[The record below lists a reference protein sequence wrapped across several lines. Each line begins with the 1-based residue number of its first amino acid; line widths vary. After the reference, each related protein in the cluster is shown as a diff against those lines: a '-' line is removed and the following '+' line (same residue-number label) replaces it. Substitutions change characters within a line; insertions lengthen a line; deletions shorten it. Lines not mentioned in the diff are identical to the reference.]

1 MTKETLEQ
9 RLERLEFY
17 LNLMREFAVDPE
29 TFALWDYVIQ
39 EGLNENQTKQ
49 ILDVLR
55 VHHSNIKS
63 AVEAGVPIPDLE
75 DLFTKMIPLLHIEG
89 RTTNKEKVMQV
100 LRRAS
105 KLPIFPYLKKHL

>member
-9 RLERLEFY
+9 RVERLEFY
-17 LNLMREFAVDPE
+17 LNLMREFAADPE
-29 TFALWDYVIQ
+29 TFSLWDYVIS
-39 EGLNENQTKQ
+39 EGFNETQTNQ

-55 VHHSNIKS
+55 EHHGHVKS
-63 AVEAGVPIPDLE
+63 AVETGASIPDLE
-75 DLFTKMIPLLHIEG
+75 DLCTKMIPLLHVEG

-105 KLPIFPYLKKHL
+105 KLPIFSYFKKHL

>member
-39 EGLNENQTKQ
+39 EGLNETQTKQ

-55 VHHSNIKS
+55 EHHSHVKS
-63 AVEAGVPIPDLE
+63 AVEAGASVPDLE
-75 DLFTKMIPLLHIEG
+75 GLFIKMIPLLHIEG
-89 RTTNKEKVMQV
+89 RTTSKEKVMQI

>member
-39 EGLNENQTKQ
+39 EGLNETQTKQ

-55 VHHSNIKS
+55 EHHSHVKS
-63 AVEAGVPIPDLE
+63 AVEAGDSVPDLE

-89 RTTNKEKVMQV
+89 RTTSKEKVMQV

>member
-39 EGLNENQTKQ
+39 EGLNETQTKQ

-55 VHHSNIKS
+55 EHHSHVKS
-63 AVEAGVPIPDLE
+63 AVEAGASVPDLE

-89 RTTNKEKVMQV
+89 RTTSKEKVMQV

>member
-29 TFALWDYVIQ
+29 TFALWDYVIS
-39 EGLNENQTKQ
+39 EGLSENQTKQ
-49 ILDVLR
+49 ILEVLR
-55 VHHSNIKS
+55 EHHGNIKS
-63 AVEAGVPIPDLE
+63 AVEAGASIPDLE
-75 DLFTKMIPLLHIEG
+75 GLFSKMIPLLHIEG
-89 RTTNKEKVMQV
+89 RTTSKEKVMQI

-105 KLPIFPYLKKHL
+105 KLPIFPYLNKHL